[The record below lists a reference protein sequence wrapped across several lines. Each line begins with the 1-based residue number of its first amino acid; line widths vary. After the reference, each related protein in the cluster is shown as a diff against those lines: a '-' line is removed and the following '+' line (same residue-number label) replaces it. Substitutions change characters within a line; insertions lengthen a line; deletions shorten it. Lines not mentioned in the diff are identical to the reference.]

1 MKTHLTALAILLV
14 MVVGFMG
21 ISVGLTLLV
30 TLNPYYMFWVLFL
43 VVLGITYKSIYK
55 SLKDKE

>member
-14 MVVGFMG
+14 MVLGFMG
-21 ISVGLTLLV
+21 ITVGLTLLV
-30 TLNPYYMFWVLFL
+30 TLNSFYIFWVLLAVAL
-43 VVLGITYKSIYK
+43 VLMYRSIYK